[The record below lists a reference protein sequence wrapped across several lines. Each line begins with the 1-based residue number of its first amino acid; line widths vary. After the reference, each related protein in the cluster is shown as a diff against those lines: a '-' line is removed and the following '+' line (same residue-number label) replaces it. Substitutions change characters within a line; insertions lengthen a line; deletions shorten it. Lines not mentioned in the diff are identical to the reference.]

1 MDYIIILIGLSIIGL
16 LFFLINNKR
25 FNNNSGNKNSELL
38 FEELNSQ
45 VSQLEKEKTASYTE
59 AQYLN
64 KNLAV
69 ANAKNETFDQLK
81 TEKNQLEYQLK
92 QVEIQRND
100 YRDEIT
106 SLKNA
111 EEGRQ
116 KEATKH
122 CSSYTSTILRQRK
135 STIQ

>member
-64 KNLAV
+64 KNLAE
-69 ANAKNETFDQLK
+69 ANAKNETFNQLK
-81 TEKNQLEYQLK
+81 
-92 QVEIQRND
+92 I
-100 YRDEIT
+100 
-106 SLKNA
+106 
-111 EEGRQ
+111 
-116 KEATKH
+116 
-122 CSSYTSTILRQRK
+122 
-135 STIQ
+135 

>member
-45 VSQLEKEKTASYTE
+45 VSQLEKEKIASNTE

-69 ANAKNETFDQLK
+69 ANAKNETFDRV
-81 TEKNQLEYQLK
+81 Y
-92 QVEIQRND
+92 
-100 YRDEIT
+100 
-106 SLKNA
+106 
-111 EEGRQ
+111 
-116 KEATKH
+116 
-122 CSSYTSTILRQRK
+122 SS
-135 STIQ
+135 